1 MKDILMAESIGS
13 LYSEKKDGNVDTRF
27 SSQQEV
33 EGNLLAICRA
43 RNLDPQALVQAQ
55 QIHATSVKKVGAADR
70 EKTISGADSLIT
82 DDPGVC
88 LMLRVADCIQIYLF
102 DPLNRAIGIAHS
114 GWRGSIG
121 KIILVTIMNMNE
133 QFGSNPNDLIIALG
147 PSLLDCCHIMREE
160 PLQAKLPEWGQF
172 IRKQDNG
179 YCVDVPGF
187 VKKTAAQAGV
197 KEENVFLSTVCTA
210 MQDSLFSHARSTET
224 GEPSGRFAALIY
236 FKH

>member
-1 MKDILMAESIGS
+1 MKDIILAESIGS
-13 LYSEKKDGNVDTRF
+13 LYSEKKDGNVDVRF

-33 EGNLLAICRA
+33 AGNLSAICRA
-43 RNLDPQALVQAQ
+43 RNLDPRFLIQAQ

-70 EKTISGADSLIT
+70 GKTISGADALIT

-88 LMLRVADCIQIYLF
+88 LMLRVADCIPIYLF

-121 KIILVTIMNMNE
+121 KIILVTIMNMNT
-133 QFGSNPNDLIIALG
+133 QFGSNPNDLLIALG
-147 PSLLDCCHIMREE
+147 PSLLDRCQSLREE
-160 PLQAKLPEWGQF
+160 PLQAKLPEWRQF
-172 IRKQDNG
+172 IKKQDSE
-179 YCVDVPGF
+179 YTVDLPGF
-187 VKKTAAQAGV
+187 VKKTAVLAGV

-210 MQDSLFSHARSTET
+210 MQESLFSHARSTET

>member
-1 MKDILMAESIGS
+1 MKDMMVDESIGS
-13 LYSEKKDGNVDTRF
+13 LYSEKEDGNVDVRF

-33 EGNLLAICRA
+33 AGNLSAICRS
-43 RNLDPQALVQAQ
+43 RNLDPHSLIQAQ
-55 QIHATSVKKVGAADR
+55 QIHATSVTTVGAADR
-70 EKTISGADSLIT
+70 GKTISGADSLIT

-88 LMLRVADCIQIYLF
+88 LMLRVADCIPIYLF

-114 GWRGSIG
+114 GWRGTIG
-121 KIILVTIMNMNE
+121 KIIMVTIIKMKA
-133 QFGSNPNDLIIALG
+133 QFGSNPNDLIIAFG
-147 PSLLDCCHIMREE
+147 PSLLDCCQGLREE
-160 PLQAKLPEWGQF
+160 PLQAKLPEWKQF
-172 IRKQDNG
+172 IRKQDSG

-187 VKKTAAQAGV
+187 VKKTAVHAGV
-197 KEENVFLSTVCTA
+197 KEENVFLSSVCTA